1 MLSIDHV
8 TSRSEWDALVLDL
21 EGNPLQLWGWGEV
34 KAKHGWR
41 AVRLRVRDGER
52 VVGCA
57 QVLVRPLPGVF
68 GALSHVPRG
77 PVVRTGE
84 SRGPVCDA
92 VAEHCRREIKGVG
105 ITFEPDW
112 PADDDDTITGG
123 VPSPNPIFMASTLV
137 LDLAQDDDTL
147 LARMAKKTRYEVR
160 KSQRREWD
168 ITEVRTPEDLDAVL
182 ALYRETSER
191 AGFGIHAD
199 AYYRDV
205 HAELGDR
212 SVLLLARDEGTPV
225 AFLWIAASDR
235 TGIDLYGGSNDA
247 GRKLLANYALKWR
260 AIHTL
265 RDRGV
270 TRYDLNGLLG
280 EDVSHFKRGF
290 SDHTDELVG
299 SVDVPFSV
307 WYTAWHRALPAAK
320 AVLRRVRR

>member
-1 MLSIDHV
+1 
-8 TSRSEWDALVLDL
+8 WDALVLDL

-77 PVVRTGE
+77 PVVRTRE

-147 LARMAKKTRYEVR
+147 LARMAKKTPHEVR
-160 KSQRREWD
+160 KSQRREGD
-168 ITEVRTPEDLDAVL
+168 ITDVRTAEDLDAGP
-182 ALYRETSER
+182 APYRETSER

-265 RDRGV
+265 RDR
-270 TRYDLNGLLG
+270 
-280 EDVSHFKRGF
+280 
-290 SDHTDELVG
+290 
-299 SVDVPFSV
+299 
-307 WYTAWHRALPAAK
+307 
-320 AVLRRVRR
+320 